1 MLSNKHKLS
10 TLAKLSF
17 WHKLVRPQTR
27 LLRWFRDLLLFGV
40 IVFLALSYQQRH
52 MINGHAPTFSS
63 LTIDGAPIAL
73 SQTEPTLVYFWGTW
87 CPVCRV
93 TSPMV
98 NTLVDD
104 HHVVAI
110 AVDSGSNE
118 EIAQFMREND
128 YQFKVINDNFNMHQ
142 QWGALA
148 FPAIYI
154 IDPQGNIRFVT
165 SGVTSNIGLKL
176 RLFMAS
182 F

>member
-1 MLSNKHKLS
+1 MLSNKHKPRK
-10 TLAKLSF
+10 LAKLSF
-17 WHKLVRPQTR
+17 WHKLVCPQTR
-27 LLRWFRDLLLFGV
+27 PLRWFRDLLLFGLT
-40 IVFLALSYQQRH
+40 VFLVLSYQQRH
-52 MINGHAPTFSS
+52 MISGHAPAFSS
-63 LTIDGAPIAL
+63 LTIDGTPIAL
-73 SQTEPTLVYFWGTW
+73 SQTESTLVYFWGTW

-110 AVDSGSNE
+110 AVDSGSDE
-118 EIAQFMREND
+118 EIAQFMRENG
-128 YQFKVINDNFNMHQ
+128 YQFKVVNDTSNMHQ

-154 IDPQGNIRFVT
+154 IDPQGDIRFVT